1 MNRTDDSHTFDGVI
15 DLLAFGAHPDDA
27 EICCGGLLASA
38 AKRGHRTAIV
48 DLSRGELGSLGTPE
62 LRAAEAERAARI
74 LDVAHRENL
83 GLPDG
88 WIFPYSGYDADA
100 AERPA
105 ISQLTKV
112 VGVLRRL
119 RPTVVLIPWAHERHP
134 DHEAASALLD
144 KALFFAGVRK
154 FPAGNGKPDLP
165 PFSPAEVLYYPM
177 RYDPEPSFITDISD
191 VVEQK
196 GEAIRAYASQLT
208 RSAPVLEDPSHPSP
222 LIASSLTLE
231 AFEARDRAYG
241 ARIGTRAGEPY
252 VCRGT
257 LNLPDPVSFFRE
269 TPTRGALFFGRP
281 R

>member
-1 MNRTDDSHTFDGVI
+1 MNRTDDPNAFDLV
-15 DLLAFGAHPDDA
+15 AFGAHPDDV

-38 AKRGHRTAIV
+38 ARRGHRTAIV

-62 LRAAEAERAARI
+62 LRATEAERAARI
-74 LDVAHRENL
+74 LGVAHRENL

-88 WIFPYSGYDADA
+88 WIFPYSGYDADDVER
-100 AERPA
+100 AE
-105 ISQLTKV
+105 ISQLAKV
-112 VGVLRRL
+112 VAVLRRL
-119 RPTVVLIPWAHERHP
+119 RPTVVVIPWARERHP

-154 FPAGNGKPDLP
+154 FPGGDSKPDLS

-177 RYDPEPSFITDISD
+177 RYDPEPSFVTDISD

-196 GEAIRAYASQLT
+196 AEAIRAYASQLT
-208 RSAPVLEDPSHPSP
+208 RPAPVLEDPSHPSP
-222 LIASSLTLE
+222 LIASTLTLE
-231 AFEARDRAYG
+231 AFEARDRTWG

-252 VCRGT
+252 VTRGT
-257 LNLPDPVSFFRE
+257 VNVSDPVAFFRN
-269 TPTRGALFFGRP
+269 TPSRGALFFGRP